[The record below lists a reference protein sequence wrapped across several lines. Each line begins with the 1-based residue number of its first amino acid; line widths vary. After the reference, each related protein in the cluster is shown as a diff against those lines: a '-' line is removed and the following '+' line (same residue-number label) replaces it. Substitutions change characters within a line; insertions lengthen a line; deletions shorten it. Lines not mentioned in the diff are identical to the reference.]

1 MRRSQS
7 LTITL
12 PDELMQMVKERVT
25 SGAYLDESEVVREGL
40 RALQA
45 RDAAVE
51 HWLSQDVVTT
61 FDRVARGEERLLA
74 AAEVFSGIETRHQRR
89 NERKAP

>member
-7 LTITL
+7 PTVTL

-25 SGAYLDESEVVREGL
+25 SGAYLDESDVVREGL

-45 RDAAVE
+45 RDAAV
-51 HWLSQDVVTT
+51 DC
-61 FDRVARGEERLLA
+61 ARM
-74 AAEVFSGIETRHQRR
+74 S
-89 NERKAP
+89 